1 MKYLVIA
8 TVILSGC
15 ATQHRPSTANI
26 QNLYVDCTNREIFE
40 AYYEK
45 NLKLTNVNKVD
56 VDPTEKLYYAT
67 LKDKLWTLRS
77 TCR

>member
-1 MKYLVIA
+1 MKLALIALLV
-8 TVILSGC
+8 LSGC
-15 ATQHRPSTANI
+15 ATQHRPASTNL

-40 AYYEK
+40 AYYAK
-45 NLKLTNVNKVD
+45 NLQLTDANKVD
-56 VDPTEKLYYAT
+56 SDPTEKLYYAT